1 MDTVEV
7 IARSLEQYLLDLNDA
22 EGRLRLLCPDGQV
35 EIAGTFNLK
44 KLARA
49 GALAVHEALI
59 MEREACARICEGVHA
74 TGTPHDRYQ
83 QGLAEGSNATAAM
96 LARMIRARGPL
107 PDEDVEEG
115 EDYTPASRPE
125 ARQLGPCPNT
135 WWP

>member
-22 EGRLRLLCPDGQV
+22 EGRLRLLCPDGRV
-35 EIAGTFNLK
+35 EVSGTFNLK

-49 GALAVHEALI
+49 GALAVHDALI
-59 MEREACARICEGVHA
+59 AEREACARICEGIHA
-74 TGTPHDRYQ
+74 TGTLHDQYQ

-96 LARMIRARGPL
+96 LARMIRARGPVT
-107 PDEDVEEG
+107 DEELYD
-115 EDYTPASRPE
+115 DPE
-125 ARQLGPCPNT
+125 YAPPQQREAKAAGACPNT

>member
-22 EGRLRLLCPDGQV
+22 EGRLKLLCPDGRV
-35 EIAGTFNLK
+35 EIAGTFNLR

-49 GALAVHEALI
+49 GALAVHEAI
-59 MEREACARICEGVHA
+59 IAEREACARICEGVHA

-96 LARMIRARGPL
+96 LARMVRARGPMG
-107 PDEDVEEG
+107 DEDQNDDT
-115 EDYTPASRPE
+115 DYTPPQ
-125 ARQLGPCPNT
+125 RQDNPATGRCPNT